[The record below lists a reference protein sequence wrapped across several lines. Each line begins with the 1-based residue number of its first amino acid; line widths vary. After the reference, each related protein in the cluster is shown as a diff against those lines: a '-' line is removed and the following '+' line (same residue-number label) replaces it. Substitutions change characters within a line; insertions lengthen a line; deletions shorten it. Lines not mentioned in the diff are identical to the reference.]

1 MPISTSF
8 KWLSATIILLLT
20 SALFAPTSFAAIS
33 SLEDF
38 NGKIQNLDDYTG
50 KGKWTIVMMW
60 ASDCHVCNQEANEY
74 VKFHE
79 KHQNKDATVIG
90 ISLDGAQKKSDAEAF
105 LKKHAINF
113 PSLIG
118 EPGTVSN
125 MFTELTGGNFR
136 GTPTFLFFSP
146 GGELRALQVGA
157 VPTDMI
163 EKFMVSEAALIKEEQ
178 KQ

>member
-1 MPISTSF
+1 MPISSNF
-8 KWLSATIILLLT
+8 KWLSTTIILLLA
-20 SALFAPTSFAAIS
+20 SVLFTPSSFAAIS

-38 NGKIQNLDDYTG
+38 SGKVQNLDDYTG
-50 KGKWTIVMMW
+50 NGKWTIVMMW
-60 ASDCHVCNQEANEY
+60 ASDCHVCNKEANEY

-79 KHQNKDATVIG
+79 KHKNKDATVLG
-90 ISLDGAQKKSDAEAF
+90 ISLDGEQKKADAEEF

-118 EPGTVSN
+118 EPGTVSD

-163 EKFMVSEAALIKEEQ
+163 EKFMESEAALIKNEQ
-178 KQ
+178 Q